1 MRTQFARL
9 MVVFVVFATG
19 LTVRP
24 ASGDLA
30 AYWKFDEASGTAAFD
45 CSGNGYDAKVCGAI
59 RTSKGYFGGALNF
72 GNEEYL
78 SIPAGVLSSISKQMT
93 ISFWYYG
100 KSVGRFPRTDHILS
114 AWNERQRILSIHL
127 PWRDNK
133 VYWETGSG
141 WVPGHAWVDGKLIR
155 SDYVSKSAEAEE
167 HQDCWNHWVFIK
179 NADTGEMKIY
189 LNGALW
195 CSGFDRRQRIS
206 EVTSFNFGLN
216 RSDTPPDGFD
226 GLLDDVA
233 IFDHALGETEVAQLY
248 SLGAASFIPV
258 PESLQV
264 LGEAV
269 QRAEAIIKGNKPQE
283 AIGFLQG
290 KIMECKQWRQ
300 ENPNGAESDYRMLS
314 HDLYSL
320 LAKAK
325 EATGAPQDEIAEA
338 YKHAIESGLLSS
350 AKQARTLLWL
360 YENVKTG
367 AYEKIVHFLLENNSD
382 WAGEVAAQAEAMARK
397 QKSKA
402 AIRFL
407 ELHLDAYE
415 RWRQKHPLE
424 ETIVEDRL
432 PGIYFQLA
440 RTKETAG
447 APRRDIA
454 NAYSKTFSSSRF
466 DYTPQ
471 QTTALVW
478 LLQNEFTSE
487 YTTITNSLTQDFDSK
502 GPFANVVSNTCKY
515 FELEK
520 DWAQFEGFLDTLFVQ
535 AKNPFDWARL
545 VESCLND
552 RTNRW
557 AEEYYKYLE
566 NRPKLRFG
574 WDWIAEQHIASG
586 DFEKAAQAYQDIIET
601 DGEGQNRSTLQLR
614 LCRCLFYGGEYV
626 KAISALEGF
635 IADNKVINRDAVK
648 EAMLMKGRAHLH
660 LCQLDEA
667 KEEFVAL
674 MSGYPELR
682 NSAEANFYTGYCLMK
697 QGKFEAAA
705 GIFDGIIRDHPDD
718 LYARKAR
725 MCKTHIRNVIQ

>member
-1 MRTQFARL
+1 MRAQFAR
-9 MVVFVVFATG
+9 VTIVFVVFGMG
-19 LTVRP
+19 LTVGPVR
-24 ASGDLA
+24 ADLA
-30 AYWKFDEASGTAAFD
+30 AYWKFDESSGATAFD

-59 RTSKGYFGGALNF
+59 WTSKGYFGGALSF

-100 KSVGRFPRTDHILS
+100 KSVGRVPRTDHILS
-114 AWNERQRILSIHL
+114 VWNERQRILSIHV

-133 VYWETGSG
+133 VYWEAGSG
-141 WVPGHAWVDGKLIR
+141 WVPGHALVDGKLIR
-155 SDYVSKSAEAEE
+155 SDYVSKSAQAGEYE
-167 HQDCWNHWVFIK
+167 DCWNHWVFIK

-195 CSGFDRRQRIS
+195 CSGFDKRQKIS
-206 EVTSFNFGLN
+206 QVTSFNFGLN

-226 GLLDDVA
+226 GLLDDAA
-233 IFDHALGETEVAQLY
+233 IFDRALSEAEVAQLY
-248 SLGAASFIPV
+248 SVGATSFVAV
-258 PESLQV
+258 PESLQA
-264 LGEAV
+264 LAEAV
-269 QRAEAIIKGNKPQE
+269 QRAEAIIKGKEPQE

-290 KIMECKQWRQ
+290 KIEECKRWRQ
-300 ENPNGAESDYRMLS
+300 ENPNSAELDYRILS
-314 HDLYSL
+314 HDLYFL

-325 EATGAPQDEIAEA
+325 EAAGAPGDEVAET
-338 YKHAIESGLLSS
+338 YKQAIESGMLSS

-360 YENVKTG
+360 YENVKTE

-382 WAGEVAAQAEAMARK
+382 WAREVAAQAEAMAGR

-402 AIRFL
+402 ALRFL
-407 ELHLDAYE
+407 ELHVDAYE
-415 RWRQKHPLE
+415 HWRQKHPLE

-432 PGIYFQLA
+432 PGIFFQLA
-440 RTKETAG
+440 KLKERAG
-447 APRRDIA
+447 APKRDIA
-454 NAYSKTFSSSRF
+454 DAYSKTFSSSRF
-466 DYTPQ
+466 DYTAQ
-471 QTTALVW
+471 QTTALIW

-487 YTTITNSLTQDFDSK
+487 YTGIMNSHTRDSDFR
-502 GPFANVVSNTCKY
+502 GPFANVVSNACKY

-520 DWAQFEGFLDTLFVQ
+520 DWAKFERFLDILFAQ
-535 AKNPFDWARL
+535 ASKGFEWARF
-545 VESCLND
+545 VESCLSD

-566 NRPKLRFG
+566 NKPKSGFG
-574 WDWIAEQHIASG
+574 WDWIAEQHMADG
-586 DFEKAAQAYQDIIET
+586 DFEKAAQAYQNIIEA

-626 KAISALEGF
+626 KASSALEGF
-635 IADNKVINRDAVK
+635 IADNKDINRDAVK

-660 LCQLDEA
+660 LGQLDEA

-674 MSGYPELR
+674 VRRYPEMR

-697 QGKFEAAA
+697 QDEFEAAT

-718 LYARKAR
+718 LYASKAR
-725 MCKTHIRNVIQ
+725 MCKTHIRNVVQ